1 MDIEELEKLT
11 NLLWKFKVKH
21 GKELNKKE
29 LNSLIEILGTLIIKI
44 NK

>member
-1 MDIEELEKLT
+1 MNEEELKKLE

-29 LNSLIEILGTLIIKI
+29 QKALVEILGILIIKI
-44 NK
+44 SK